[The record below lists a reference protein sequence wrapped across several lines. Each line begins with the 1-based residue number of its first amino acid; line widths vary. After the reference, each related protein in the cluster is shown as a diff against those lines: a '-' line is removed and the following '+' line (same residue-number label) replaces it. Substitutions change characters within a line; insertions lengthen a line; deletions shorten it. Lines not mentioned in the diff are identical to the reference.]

1 MLYSSSKARVW
12 LYVCSAVPLYP
23 FCPLYSGFSTDTP
36 KKAEIYP
43 ALSVKYTDLVRVY
56 EVDKSPKMSVARIL
70 GGLYYITEGV
80 RWADWKFSIKLSEHV
95 RA

>member
-1 MLYSSSKARVW
+1 MFRNAAHRSLESLL
-12 LYVCSAVPLYP
+12 LYVSVVWGINI
-23 FCPLYSGFSTDTP
+23 S
-36 KKAEIYP
+36 